1 MLGDEWYVYSFT
13 DSKGKHRVSCCPRS
27 MWVEEWKKYPDHL
40 RQSNVALLSLGLSAD
55 EAKRYVKLAT
65 EE

>member
-1 MLGDEWYVYSFT
+1 
-13 DSKGKHRVSCCPRS
+13 
-27 MWVEEWKKYPDHL
+27 MWVKEWEKDPDYL

>member
-1 MLGDEWYVYSFT
+1 MNEEWYVYSFT
-13 DSKGKHRVSCCPRS
+13 DPKGKHRVSCCPRS
-27 MWVEEWKKYPDHL
+27 MWVKEWEKDPDYL